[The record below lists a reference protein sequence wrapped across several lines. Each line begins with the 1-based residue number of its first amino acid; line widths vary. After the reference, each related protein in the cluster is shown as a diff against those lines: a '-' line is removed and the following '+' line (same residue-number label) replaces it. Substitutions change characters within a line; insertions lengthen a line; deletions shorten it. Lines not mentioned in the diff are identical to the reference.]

1 MKKLPISDDGE
12 QGLLGSMLLDP
23 EKIGKIS
30 YIRSEYFYH
39 PKHQKLYK
47 SLIEMY
53 VNNMTIDTL
62 LVRQYLIEKDRLEQV
77 GGEEY
82 LMHLMDS
89 TIVASHSQ
97 HYAKKIEQAYNLRKD
112 ISILEKGLNS
122 LYNWEDGAADQVIS
136 NLTCDQLEDNK
147 ELPLDKMAEKWVD
160 DSHSGACGKFPWWCE
175 SWDKKLGMVDRG
187 STAPLM
193 LLVSPRSTGKTA
205 LSLNWLR
212 RLHEKGLKIAYSS
225 IEMQTQE
232 LVPRLISSYGIDTW
246 NMSTRGYCT
255 KDELEKSAKAIKEI
269 KNLNLII
276 KDKSQSI
283 DDIRSFCI
291 SQSRKGQL
299 DGLIVDNLL
308 TINPGTKD
316 YVNRTIFY
324 DYCISRFKELRDEL
338 NVPILIL
345 CHPTGDKVANSQ
357 NCENIADV
365 ILFLHNVP
373 ANGLDV
379 NGVTIHND
387 YDVPGQHCIIK
398 FSKNRQGLSP
408 VSHCSFMK
416 PYQTFN
422 HIKWEDGID

>member
-1 MKKLPISDDGE
+1 MKELLELPNDEKAERGILGAILLEPDASFSKINLSKDD
-12 QGLLGSMLLDP
+12 
-23 EKIGKIS
+23 
-30 YIRSEYFYH
+30 FY
-39 PKHQKLYK
+39 KVQHQYLFQALKD
-47 SLIEMY
+47 MY
-53 VNNMTIDTL
+53 VDNIGLDAITVTNYLNDNNL
-62 LVRQYLIEKDRLEQV
+62 LKKV

-82 LMHLMDS
+82 LLELMDS
-89 TIVASHSQ
+89 TIVACHTQ
-97 HYAKKIEQAYNLRKD
+97 HYQKIVKEKSNLRFEIKVFQEGIRSAMDGEQSTDKVISTLSISNDYHNSASLNEMAKKFV
-112 ISILEKGLNS
+112 
-122 LYNWEDGAADQVIS
+122 EDS
-136 NLTCDQLEDNK
+136 N
-147 ELPLDKMAEKWVD
+147 
-160 DSHSGACGKFPWWCE
+160 SGACGKFPWWCE

-205 LSLNWLR
+205 LSLNWLK
-212 RLHEKGLKIAYSS
+212 RLHNHGLKIAYSS
-225 IEMQTQE
+225 IEMQTAE
-232 LVPRLISSYGIDTW
+232 LVPRLIASYGINTW

-255 KDELEKSAKAIKEI
+255 KDELQKSEVAIKDI
-269 KNLNLII
+269 KRLDLII

-338 NVPILIL
+338 NIPILIL
-345 CHPTGDKVANSQ
+345 CHPTGDKVAYSQ

-365 ILFLHNVP
+365 ILFLHNV
-373 ANGLDV
+373 GRGIDV
-379 NGVTIHND
+379 NGVTIQPD
-387 YDVPGQHCIIK
+387 YDIMGTDCVIK

-408 VSHCSFMK
+408 VARCSFHK
-416 PYQTFN
+416 DYQNFE
-422 HIKWEDGID
+422 HIRWEDGID